1 MQRKEA
7 IMIELTPEQHQA
19 LGADA
24 LPRVRDPETNET
36 YVLVK
41 AAVFERFRRLLEH
54 EDDGLDM
61 RQVAVLIEE
70 AMREDDAND
79 PLLESY
85 QNYQRRS

>member
-1 MQRKEA
+1 
-7 IMIELTPEQHQA
+7 MIELTHEQHEA
-19 LGADA
+19 LCGEAP
-24 LPRVRDPETNET
+24 PRVHDPETNET
-36 YVLVK
+36 YVLIK
-41 AAVFERFRRLLEH
+41 AAVYQRFRRLLED

-61 RQVAVLIEE
+61 RQVGVLIEE